1 MDNDKSNNAATDGKD
16 DSSEI
21 KAARES
27 VPATNSPKGNL
38 EAEPKMVIE
47 RSDDVAKQQGRS
59 IVAAKPGA
67 YSSTSIPSSDESTN
81 PQIRN
86 LEADILAKQ
95 RASAPKMSPEEDII
109 AKQKGRHSISAD
121 MAKPGAYS
129 APSSLNALEV
139 SISDKQRGFTGGN
152 ARSSLD
158 QDIAAKISGAKTS
171 SSDNNINPALRNME
185 ADIAAKRRAGA
196 SYPKSDIAKGY
207 SSGTSDADTA
217 LQRLESAIS
226 AKQANFQ
233 TDVASNKASL
243 NALSP
248 RATNVDSDDAVT
260 KQQNE
265 KGGSTDF
272 MSAENGKDNERNT
285 IKNDGQIRSALQ
297 QHDLEYGELVRDD
310 NEGLGLAVALAV
322 EEDDAN
328 IYLPSAVEFDPD
340 AKPPMHRN
348 RRFRLYVCLLIA
360 AAVVGTVGAVLGIV
374 LTAPEDQPQVSVPYR
389 ATIGI
394 RENLERIVSPELLDD
409 YNSPYK
415 KAMDWIT
422 YTDPMALTPD
432 SPSFLNRFAL
442 AYLFYATSQMK
453 PWTSECA
460 PSESDGYNCIY
471 AYLRETVDL
480 TFVNSTAFKWLSNTN
495 ECQWAG
501 VECDTFNQIRTIGL
515 SK

>member
-152 ARSSLD
+152 ARLSLD

-171 SSDNNINPALRNME
+171 SSDININPALRNME

-196 SYPKSDIAKGY
+196 SYPKSDIAKAY

-432 SPSFLNRFAL
+432 SPSFLNRFVL